1 MGICEHIGHA
11 ITFKIL
17 TNNTLKVIN
26 CSNVHFAGLPL
37 EYNLRLDPLG
47 GESKQIIKS
56 KADNIM
62 LPDDNNLRQSETKT
76 QNVPLIEPSDLVSCS
91 FLVDNNDDGDK
102 FRGQIVE
109 AIQDQQ
115 DKRIKDP
122 THTKFICC
130 Q

>member
-115 DKRIKDP
+115 DKHIKDP

>member
-56 KADNIM
+56 KADTIM

-115 DKRIKDP
+115 DKHIKDP